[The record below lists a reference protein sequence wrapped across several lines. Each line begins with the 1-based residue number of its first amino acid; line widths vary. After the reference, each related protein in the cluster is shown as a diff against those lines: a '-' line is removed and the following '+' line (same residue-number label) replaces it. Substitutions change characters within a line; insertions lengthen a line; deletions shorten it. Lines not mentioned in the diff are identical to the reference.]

1 MDYGY
6 NEGRL
11 FRYPHQPIQI
21 FWFDRDEWLML
32 VVSYIASMQFG
43 GITWAIVF
51 PLSIAAINIKR
62 TKGRGFFR
70 HTLYRLGF
78 VEIYGYPN
86 SSAKKL
92 EE

>member
-1 MDYGY
+1 MDYGF
-6 NEGRL
+6 NEGRM
-11 FRYPHQPIQI
+11 FRFPHQPIQI

-32 VVSYIASMQFG
+32 VVSYISSMQFG

-51 PLSIAAINIKR
+51 PLSIAAIKIKR
-62 TKGRGFFR
+62 SKGRGFFR
-70 HTLYRLGF
+70 HTLYLLGF

>member
-1 MDYGY
+1 MDYGF
-6 NEGRL
+6 NEGRM

-51 PLSIAAINIKR
+51 PLSIAAIKIKR
-62 TKGRGFFR
+62 SKGRGFFR
-70 HTLYRLGF
+70 HTLYLYGF

>member
-1 MDYGY
+1 MDYGF

-32 VVSYIASMQFG
+32 VISYIASMQFG

-51 PLSIAAINIKR
+51 PLSIAAIKIKR
-62 TKGRGFFR
+62 AKGRG
-70 HTLYRLGF
+70 
-78 VEIYGYPN
+78 
-86 SSAKKL
+86 
-92 EE
+92 

>member
-51 PLSIAAINIKR
+51 PLSIAAIKIKR

-70 HTLYRLGF
+70 HTLYKLGF

>member
-1 MDYGY
+1 MDYGF

-51 PLSIAAINIKR
+51 PLSIAAIKIKR